1 MITVAVRTLIVY
13 ILIIGMLRIMGKRQ
27 LGELQPSEL
36 VTTILVSNLA
46 SLPVEDTELPLVSSL
61 LPVLLIV
68 SLEILVSYFEVRSQR
83 VSEVVSGKPK
93 VVIVDGRIDQSVLR
107 ELRFSIDDLL
117 EALRN
122 KDVFDPRE
130 VAYGIVETNG
140 TLNIY
145 KKYESREVSN
155 ADLQLKNGGL
165 DRPPV
170 ALVLDGVVQEEAVAL
185 CAMTQNELARA
196 IDGLNLRLSEIFL
209 LQLDS
214 DGKYFVIKKEAEP

>member
-1 MITVAVRTLIVY
+1 MITVAVRTFIVY
-13 ILIIGMLRIMGKRQ
+13 FLIIGMLRLMGKRQ

-68 SLEILVSYFEVRSQR
+68 SLEIFVSFFEVRSQK
-83 VSEVVSGKPK
+83 VSGIVSGKPK
-93 VVIVDGRIDQSVLR
+93 VVIVDGRINQTALR

-140 TLNIY
+140 TLNVF
-145 KKYESREVSN
+145 KKFENREVFN
-155 ADLQLKNGGL
+155 ADLQLKSGSV
-165 DRPPV
+165 DRPPI
-170 ALVLDGVVQEEAVAL
+170 ALVLDGVVQDEGIAL
-185 CAMTQNELARA
+185 CAMSKDELKRKM
-196 IDGLNLRLSEIFL
+196 DSLHLPLSETFL

-214 DGKYFVIKKEAEP
+214 DGKFFAVKKEAEA